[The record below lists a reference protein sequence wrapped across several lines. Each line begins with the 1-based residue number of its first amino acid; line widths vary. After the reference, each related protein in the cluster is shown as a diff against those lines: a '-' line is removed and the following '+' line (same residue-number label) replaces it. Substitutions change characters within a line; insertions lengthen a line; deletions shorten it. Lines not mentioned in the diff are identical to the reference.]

1 MLVTVR
7 TDLELRLLMS
17 MPWALI
23 ILKTEHNHNK
33 WSFYFSPTH
42 KVSAGGSGTSQ
53 GRYKCLSSF
62 SGSSDCT
69 VLHHP
74 LQQIYLSLGLSC
86 LPWRDALKDWA
97 EREMTQRWTSWVPL
111 DMLFIVLLQVQG
123 DYNKS
128 YSSCAWHLCC
138 EIDKCLIVY
147 FGGRDDL

>member
-17 MPWALI
+17 MPWPLI
-23 ILKTEHNHNK
+23 ILEREHNHTTK
-33 WSFYFSPTH
+33 WSFYFSPTR
-42 KVSAGGSGTSQ
+42 KVSGGGLCQ

-74 LQQIYLSLGLSC
+74 LTQIYLSLGLLW
-86 LPWRDALKDWA
+86 LPWRDALKDWG

-111 DMLFIVLLQVQG
+111 DMLFIVLLQVRA

-128 YSSCAWHLCC
+128 CSSCAWHLCS

>member
-17 MPWALI
+17 MPWPLI
-23 ILKTEHNHNK
+23 ILKTEHNHNI
-33 WSFYFSPTH
+33 WSFCFSSTQ
-42 KVSAGGSGTSQ
+42 VSREKWHESRTIQ
-53 GRYKCLSSF
+53 MFVIL

-74 LQQIYLSLGLSC
+74 LHQIYLSLGLSR
-86 LPWRDALKDWA
+86 LHWRDVLKDWE
-97 EREMTQRWTSWVPL
+97 EREMTQRWTSWAPL
-111 DMLFIVLLQVQG
+111 DMLFIVLSQVEG

-147 FGGRDDL
+147 FGGCDDL

>member
-17 MPWALI
+17 TPWPLI
-23 ILKTEHNHNK
+23 ILKNRAQSQQIKLFFFNQTHTQRVRG
-33 WSFYFSPTH
+33 WSSL
-42 KVSAGGSGTSQ
+42 SQ
-53 GRYKCLSSF
+53 GWYKCLSYF

-69 VLHHP
+69 VLHPP
-74 LQQIYLSLGLSC
+74 LEQIYLSLGL
-86 LPWRDALKDWA
+86 LWLAWRDTLKD
-97 EREMTQRWTSWVPL
+97 REMTQRWTSWVPL

-128 YSSCAWHLCC
+128 YSSCAWHLCS
-138 EIDKCLIVY
+138 EIDKCVIVY